1 MLNTNIFILVGNY
14 FSYATFIL
22 DTWFNCKPVC
32 DPKTGLWNV
41 EMWILNL
48 DIISQFVEFLAMWCG
63 FNLPVWNDRQGVNA
77 EIFRWKWK
85 LWNGIRV
92 LNDTR
97 VLKYS
102 FISDIF
108 PALFCQHIIAIVY
121 LLIRNNW
128 FALKQIGEKK
138 NFKENIDHAAC
149 WAFYVWLLYRFFLV
163 TIILTYLFLIY
174 ILHYYQSYHFFLLLQ
189 KQT

>member
-1 MLNTNIFILVGNY
+1 
-14 FSYATFIL
+14 
-22 DTWFNCKPVC
+22 
-32 DPKTGLWNV
+32 
-41 EMWILNL
+41 MWILNL
-48 DIISQFVEFLAMWCG
+48 DIISQFVEFLAMRCG

-108 PALFCQHIIAIVY
+108 PALFCQHLIAIVY
-121 LLIRNNW
+121 LLICNNW

-138 NFKENIDHAAC
+138 FHGKYWSC
-149 WAFYVWLLYRFFLV
+149 FMLSFLCL
-163 TIILTYLFLIY
+163 IALSIFSRNHYFSSLISYL
-174 ILHYYQSYHFFLLLQ
+174 HFTLLQ
-189 KQT
+189 QIMHCL